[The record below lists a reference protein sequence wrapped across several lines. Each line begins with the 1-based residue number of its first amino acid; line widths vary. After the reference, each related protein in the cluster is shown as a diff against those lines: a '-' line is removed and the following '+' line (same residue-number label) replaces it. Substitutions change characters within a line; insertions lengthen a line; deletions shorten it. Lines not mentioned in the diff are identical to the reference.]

1 MIRASIYLSAAYGA
15 AVAMAKQAKALDD
28 GEKMLT
34 AS

>member
-1 MIRASIYLSAAYGA
+1 MMRAPVYLSAAYGA
-15 AVAMAKQAKALDD
+15 AAAMAKQAKALDD